1 MRPPASPRSL
11 VLAALFVPL
20 VLVTPSP
27 AAAQDDLA
35 QGDAAWSRRAEGH
48 RGGRAQAGQVE
59 AAIAAYERTLEQRPD
74 DLEAAWKLLRAL
86 HFKGEYVVTTREAK
100 QEVFGRGRDVVEKV
114 IDVLARRAG
123 GRKKL
128 DAMKPGEVAKALAGA
143 PEAPAVFLW
152 GAVSWGLWGDAFGR
166 VASARQG
173 VGERIQR
180 YGEIVVAMDERFADA
195 GGHRLLG
202 RLHTLAP
209 EIPLIT
215 GWIDRDFAVSEL
227 RRAVQ
232 LAPRDPYNQL
242 YLAEALLE
250 HQPDKKKEALEI
262 LRRLAQQKPA
272 AERPVEDAAPI
283 AQAAALLAKHA

>member
-1 MRPPASPRSL
+1 MLFQRSL
-11 VLAALFVPL
+11 VFAVLVVLF
-20 VLVTPSP
+20 VLVTPP
-27 AAAQDDLA
+27 AATAQDDLA
-35 QGDAAWSRRAEGH
+35 EGDAAWSRRAEGH
-48 RGGRAQAGQVE
+48 RGGRAQPARID
-59 AAIAAYERTLEQRPD
+59 AAIAAYERALKQRPD

-86 HFKGEYVVTTREAK
+86 HFKGEYAVTTREAK
-100 QEVFGRGRDVVEKV
+100 QEVFGRGRDVVEHA

-128 DAMKPGEVAKALAGA
+128 DAMKPAAAAKALAGA
-143 PEAPAVFLW
+143 PEAPSVLLW
-152 GAVSWGLWGDAFGR
+152 GAVCWGLWGDAFGR

-209 EIPLIT
+209 EVPFVT
-215 GWIDRDFAVSEL
+215 GWIDRDFAISEL

-232 LAPRDPYNQL
+232 LAPQDPYNQL

-250 HQPDKKKEALEI
+250 HQPEKKQEALKI
-262 LRRLAQQKPA
+262 LRRLAQQKPV
-272 AERPVEDAAPI
+272 AERPVENAAAI
-283 AQAAALLAKHA
+283 AEAVALLAKHRK